1 MRTLVSVLALY
12 CLGSPALAQNGDA
25 FQADFQSEASGSIE
39 IGRIGFSD
47 LVRAKADSLGEV
59 ELARLARYLHD
70 DLSRALIDA
79 DWHGVSTRETVLS
92 VTITDVVPN
101 RPTMNQIQVM
111 DTAHYSEHANGG
123 ASLEAVLR
131 DANGELIAAFTYAWF
146 NPDSGDGAGYGVW
159 TDTRL
164 AFHAFS
170 TALAESLG
178 AAPMPGS

>member
-1 MRTLVSVLALY
+1 MRTLVCVLALC
-12 CLGSPALAQNGDA
+12 CLTPTALAQTGDS
-25 FQADFQSEASGSIE
+25 FQAEFRGEASGSIE

-47 LVRAKADSLGEV
+47 LVRSKAHSLGEA
-59 ELARLARYLHD
+59 ELARLATYLRD

-79 DWHGVSTRETVLS
+79 DWHGVATRETVLT

-111 DTAHYSEHANGG
+111 DGAHYSAHDNGG
-123 ASLEAVLR
+123 ASMEAELR
-131 DANGELIAAFTYAWF
+131 DADGELIATFTYAWF
-146 NPDSGDGAGYGVW
+146 NPDSGDGTGYGVW
-159 TDTRL
+159 TDTRR

-170 TALAESLG
+170 TALADSLG